1 MSTPSIVSD
10 DHKLY
15 EKLLDT
21 LLTLRDTADH
31 FRIRSAQDNK
41 KLIASKLNGV
51 REPKE
56 LQELYKLEAMITHLR
71 KTLIIAKEELEN

>member
-1 MSTPSIVSD
+1 MLSD
-10 DHKLY
+10 EHKLY

-21 LLTLRDTADH
+21 LLTLGYTADH

-41 KLIASKLNGV
+41 KLIASALNGV
-51 REPKE
+51 RQPKDLKE
-56 LQELYKLEAMITHLR
+56 LYRLEAMITDLR